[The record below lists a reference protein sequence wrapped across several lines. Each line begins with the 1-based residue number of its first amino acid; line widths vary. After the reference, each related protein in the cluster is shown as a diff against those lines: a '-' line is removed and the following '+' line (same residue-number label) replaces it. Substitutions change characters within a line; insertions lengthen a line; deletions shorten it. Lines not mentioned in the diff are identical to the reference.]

1 MYIDIVFSSLT
12 LCLHSLN
19 LWFSYSLYINV
30 MMSLILPPL
39 CEFYFTAVLQR
50 EQKTQRKLT
59 ADSMYF
65 ECQHL
70 QTKINFKLNSSPTS
84 DLRR

>member
-1 MYIDIVFSSLT
+1 
-12 LCLHSLN
+12 
-19 LWFSYSLYINV
+19 

-39 CEFYFTAVLQR
+39 CEFYFNAVLQR

-59 ADSMYF
+59 ATENTGADSMYF